1 MDEFQ
6 EILQDFLIESF
17 ELIEQLD
24 QDLVE
29 LESRPD
35 DLDLLNRIF
44 RVAHTIKGASSFLNF
59 DVLTHLT
66 HHMENL
72 LNMARH
78 GDLVIDAD
86 VMDVILESIDLMKAL
101 LVRIR
106 DSGADAGLE
115 VGQCVERL
123 DAVANGTPLS
133 SVTETVTVTASETV
147 VAVEPQTDAE
157 EEADYSGMSEA
168 EVEAEIERLI
178 AQRQAEDAAKRANK
192 ANSSAPV
199 EEEPDYEGMD
209 DAEVE
214 AEIERLLAKRQAEDA
229 AKRAQKAAETSTAP
243 SVAAPVAAP
252 ITSEPM
258 PQSEP
263 IPAPVPVAPA
273 APAVQPKVEA
283 KPATPVARRAAEPK
297 EEGENRGGG
306 AVEQTI
312 RVDVKR
318 LDHLMN
324 LIGELVLGKNRL
336 IKINDD
342 VEERYEG
349 EAFLE
354 ELNQVVS
361 IVSLVTTDLQIAV
374 MKTRM
379 LPIGKVFNKFP
390 RMIRDLSRE
399 LNKKIELEIT
409 GEETELDKS
418 IVEEIGDPLVHI
430 IRNSC
435 DHGIET
441 PDVRLSSGKE
451 ETGTIHLK
459 AYHEGNH
466 IVIQIID
473 DGKGLDAEMLK
484 LKSIEK
490 GIITEKEAEGMSEK
504 EAFGLIFRPGFST
517 AAQVT
522 SVSGRGVGMDVV
534 KTNIEK
540 LNGMIDIDSEV
551 GKGTSMK
558 LKIPLTLAIIQA
570 LLVGVQEEYYAIP
583 LASVL
588 ETVRISKD
596 EIYTVESR
604 SVMRLRD
611 EVLSLVHI
619 GDIFEVERVFDNSE
633 HAYVVVLGLA
643 ESKIGLIVDSLVGQE
658 EIVIKSLGEY
668 LKGIEGIAGATI
680 RGDGG
685 VTLIVDVAALM
696 QMAKSVKSTVGQESA
711 EAKGRLGV
719 KNKPSDYKV
728 MIVDD
733 SKTDRTIMRKS
744 LEPMGITLVEA
755 TDGIEALNILK
766 QADHTFDAMLIDIE
780 MPRMDGYSL
789 AAEIKK
795 YNKYKNLP
803 LIAVTSRTGK
813 ADRMRGVESGMVE
826 YITKPYSSEY
836 LMNVVKRNIKFNEGL

>member
-6 EILQDFLIESF
+6 EILQDFLVESF

-35 DLDLLNRIF
+35 DLELLNGIF
-44 RVAHTIKGASSFLNF
+44 RVAHTVKGASSFLNF

-66 HHMENL
+66 HHMEDV
-72 LNMARH
+72 LNKARH
-78 GDLVIDAD
+78 GELAITAE
-86 VMDVILESIDLMKAL
+86 VMDVVLESIDLMKSL
-101 LVRIR
+101 LSTIR
-106 DSGADAGLE
+106 DTSSDAGIE
-115 VGQCVERL
+115 VGECVIRL
-123 DAVANGTPLS
+123 DKISGGDGDVKTPVAEAPK
-133 SVTETVTVTASETV
+133 V
-147 VAVEPQTDAE
+147 V
-157 EEADYSGMSEA
+157 
-168 EVEAEIERLI
+168 EVV
-178 AQRQAEDAAKRANK
+178 
-192 ANSSAPV
+192 V
-199 EEEPDYEGMD
+199 EEVFVSENEPDYDNMGAD
-209 DAEVE
+209 EVE
-214 AEIERLLAKRQAEDA
+214 AEIERLLQQRQNEDK
-229 AKRAQKAAETSTAP
+229 AKRAAKIAAGESVPEAPPEPIDEVEVKATPKPAP
-243 SVAAPVAAP
+243 APVAPRATP
-252 ITSEPM
+252 RATKSDEDD
-258 PQSEP
+258 
-263 IPAPVPVAPA
+263 AKAA
-273 APAVQPKVEA
+273 APATRV
-283 KPATPVARRAAEPK
+283 PAV
-297 EEGENRGGG
+297 
-306 AVEQTI
+306 VEQTI

-324 LIGELVLGKNRL
+324 LIGELVLAKNRL
-336 IKINDD
+336 IKINVD

-349 EAFLE
+349 EEFLE

-399 LNKKIELEIT
+399 LNKKIELEIF
-409 GEETELDKS
+409 GEDTELDKS

-435 DHGIET
+435 DHGVET
-441 PDVRLSSGKE
+441 PDVRLAAGKPESG
-451 ETGTIHLK
+451 IIALK
-459 AYHEGNH
+459 AYNEGNA
-466 IVIQIID
+466 IVIQID
-473 DGKGLDAEMLK
+473 DNGKGLDAEMLK
-484 LKSIEK
+484 NKSVEK
-490 GIITEKEAEGMSEK
+490 GIITEIEADAMSDK
-504 EAFGLIFRPGFST
+504 EAFTLIFKPGFST
-517 AAQVT
+517 AAAVT

-540 LNGMIDIDSEV
+540 LNGIIDIDSEIGV
-551 GKGTSMK
+551 GTSMK

-570 LLVGVQEEYYAIP
+570 LLVGVQEEHYAIP

-596 EIYTVESR
+596 EIYTVENR

-611 EVLSLVHI
+611 DVLSLVHI
-619 GDIFEVERVFDNSE
+619 GDIFEVERILDSSE

-643 ESKIGLIVDSLVGQE
+643 SSKLGLIVDSLVGQE
-658 EIVIKSLGEY
+658 EIVIKSMGDY

-696 QMAKSVKSTVGQESA
+696 QMAK
-711 EAKGRLGV
+711 GV
-719 KNKPSDYKV
+719 KAKAMVEDTGSSSKKDKAKASDYKI

-733 SKTDRTIMRKS
+733 SKTDRMIMRKA
-744 LEPMGITLVEA
+744 LEPLGVTIVEA
-755 TDGIEALNILK
+755 SDGQEALNTLK
-766 QADHTFDAMLIDIE
+766 QGDHNFDAMLIDIE
-780 MPRMDGYSL
+780 MPRMDGYTL
-789 AAEIKK
+789 AGEIKK

-813 ADRMRGVESGMVE
+813 SDRMRGVESGMIE
-826 YITKPYSSEY
+826 YITKPYSADYLSSVVQRNVNFKSEF
-836 LMNVVKRNIKFNEGL
+836 L

>member
-6 EILQDFLIESF
+6 EILQDFLVESF

-106 DSGADAGLE
+106 DSGEDGGLE
-115 VGQCVERL
+115 VEPCVLRL
-123 DAVANGTPLS
+123 DAVANGTSLG
-133 SVTETVTVTASETV
+133 ETVPPAAAAPASAPEPV
-147 VAVEPQTDAE
+147 APVAAVEE
-157 EEADYSGMSEA
+157 EPDYSGMSEE

-178 AQRQAEDAAKRANK
+178 AVRQAEDAAKRA
-192 ANSSAPV
+192 AHAPSASAV
-199 EEEPDYEGMD
+199 EEEPDYSGMSEE
-209 DAEVE
+209 EVE
-214 AEIERLLAKRQAEDA
+214 AEIERLIAVRQAEDA
-229 AKRAQKAAETSTAP
+229 AKRSNKASEPEAKKPEPAP
-243 SVAAPVAAP
+243 APVPTPAPVAAAPAAAPVAP
-252 ITSEPM
+252 K
-258 PQSEP
+258 
-263 IPAPVPVAPA
+263 A
-273 APAVQPKVEA
+273 APAPRKV
-283 KPATPVARRAAEPK
+283 EPK
-297 EEGENRGGG
+297 EDAESRGGA

-435 DHGIET
+435 DHGVET
-441 PDVRLSSGKE
+441 PDVRLASGKE
-451 ETGTIHLK
+451 ESGTIQLK

-490 GIITEKEAEGMSEK
+490 GIITEKEADSMTEK

-711 EAKGRLGV
+711 EAKGRIGV
-719 KNKPSDYKV
+719 KNSASDYCV

-744 LEPMGITLVEA
+744 LEPMGITLIEA
-755 TDGIEALNILK
+755 NDGVEALNLLK
-766 QADHTFDAMLIDIE
+766 QGDHNFDGMLVDIE
-780 MPRMDGYSL
+780 MPRMDGYTL

-826 YITKPYSSEY
+826 YITKPYSPEY
-836 LMNVVKRNIKFNEGL
+836 LMSVVKRNIKFNEGL